1 MDDWCCEVIMVGER
15 SGLSWGLENYLC
27 PPPDST
33 MVDDLSDLSKN
44 KLTVAERVEIVKKIG
59 KELGLEYFVESLPK
73 QAKKLDIDLDE
84 NLKDGVEAILRDAL
98 ESEKDGIVSFI
109 FPPATINVSKS
120 VTMISMQLLGILS
133 SNYSEKYIRR
143 FYDAAVMKKSYS
155 TTFRRND
162 IDHTVFVPA
171 VSDEYYEQIIHM
183 MIENSVNVMRNLNNL
198 FEAYKELF
206 EDEE

>member
-1 MDDWCCEVIMVGER
+1 MVGER
-15 SGLSWGLENYLC
+15 SGLSWDLENYLS

-33 MVDDLSDLSKN
+33 MVDDLSDLTKN

-84 NLKDGVEAILRDAL
+84 NLKDDVNAILKETL
-98 ESEKDGIVSFI
+98 ESEKDGLVSFI
-109 FPPATINVSKS
+109 FPPAAIKVGESG
-120 VTMISMQLLGILS
+120 TMISMRLLGIS
-133 SNYSEKYIRR
+133 SPKYSEKYIRR
-143 FYDAAVMKKSYS
+143 FYDRAVMKKSYS
-155 TTFRRND
+155 TTFRGND
-162 IDHTVFVPA
+162 VDYTVFVPA

-183 MIENSVNVMRNLNNL
+183 MIENSVDIVRDLEDL